1 MKQWMNIILLTY
13 LKTCNVEKEKKQNK
27 RFIKMNRD
35 GDIATLKNFKSNLD
49 QEIKKDTEIIYI
61 YSKST
66 RIMHNAKLWRE
77 KQERELFGMKVVAPK
92 NADRYLNSIS
102 QNDRSFIAKQSMII
116 DEAYADHEG
125 EKEIYNNGAFWGKIE
140 KNRQYTFSKRDQA
153 KEFQYNWKM
162 ANDIFDGIN
171 AEDQFRRDYDR
182 LKGIYDKKAYTELM
196 SQIDGYRK
204 VIMLKKKYNI
214 EIDSDLEQLY
224 YNTKEQVQ

>member
-1 MKQWMNIILLTY
+1 
-13 LKTCNVEKEKKQNK
+13 
-27 RFIKMNRD
+27 
-35 GDIATLKNFKSNLD
+35 
-49 QEIKKDTEIIYI
+49 
-61 YSKST
+61 
-66 RIMHNAKLWRE
+66 
-77 KQERELFGMKVVAPK
+77 
-92 NADRYLNSIS
+92 
-102 QNDRSFIAKQSMII
+102 MII